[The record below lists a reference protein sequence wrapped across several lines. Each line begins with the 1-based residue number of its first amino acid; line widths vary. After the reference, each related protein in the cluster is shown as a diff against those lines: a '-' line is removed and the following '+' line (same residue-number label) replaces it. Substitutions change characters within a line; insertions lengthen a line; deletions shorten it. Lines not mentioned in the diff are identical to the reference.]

1 VSGGD
6 NAQWSEEDQ
15 GEWRRQRTVEEG
27 AVAVHGRE
35 GKVALVVD
43 LAHLASTSSSPA
55 AVEEGWQRHTV
66 EVWRRRQRSVE
77 GGSGTVSLIPPS
89 LSPQLLPSF
98 PSCLLNHVSH
108 LAVQIL

>member
-1 VSGGD
+1 MSGGD

-66 EVWRRRQRSVE
+66 AATAAFRGGWQRHRLPHPSV
-77 GGSGTVSLIPPS
+77 SFAPAIALVSI
-89 LSPQLLPSF
+89 LL
-98 PSCLLNHVSH
+98 
-108 LAVQIL
+108 A